1 MAIKISKVGG
11 LVKVEDAQTETSTYI
26 TTEALSIRFKADQ
39 LIISSEFLEDSV
51 YALITDVQDGTGSPI
66 GNAAAIA
73 VYIDGLT

>member
-11 LVKVEDAQTETSTYI
+11 LVKVEDVQTETSTYI
-26 TTEALSIRFKADQ
+26 TTEALSIRFKVDQ